1 MLRLIRNAGL
11 PEPLVN
17 HPLTAPDYGHCEVD
31 FFWPKQRLVVETDS
45 WRAHGHR
52 AAYENDRA
60 KDAALTA
67 IGLRVVRFTWR
78 IPDATILR
86 RLRALLQN

>member
-1 MLRLIRNAGL
+1 MLRLIRTAGL

-17 HPLTAPDYGHCEVD
+17 HPLTAPDHGHYEAD
-31 FFWPKQRLVVETDS
+31 FFWPQQRLIVETDS

-60 KDAALTA
+60 RDAALTA
-67 IGLRVVRFTWR
+67 AGHPVVRPPYPR
-78 IPDATILR
+78 G
-86 RLRALLQN
+86 RAR